1 MRIGNLNTALRYGLE
16 DDASFHSKIKE
27 NTEEH
32 TPSLVY
38 SDWLREQGREGEA
51 DFIKG
56 SVEQDRGASSTGFRM
71 PDGNRTV
78 TAFNWG
84 GRYNVYLW
92 HHDASAPNGS
102 IYWLMK
108 KVPADVAAA
117 HVGRLVAN
125 GVLPAGPNTD
135 QLLKTEEPQKHFSFG
150 ESLKYSVADE
160 GSFHSKLVEQP
171 DDHTAHSVYAD
182 FLREQGK
189 EQTAH
194 FIQMV
199 VGSHLTPEPH
209 YTNSTGHS
217 LIGKNNYGDT
227 TGRVLTGVSPDKEH
241 SGWSLDHNGDD
252 TSGHLLQLYQS
263 HNGHTIE
270 WRHVTRDDPRDT
282 IEALRNEGVKIT
294 STQLSGVKDAI
305 GEWEEEQGR
314 YGTLAQALKYTLA
327 EPSDFHTA
335 IHNDPDEASN
345 AGVYADFLQ
354 EQGKD
359 AHAELIRHHIAASGT
374 GGVPHSE
381 QSWEADGVTTK
392 PSDRPALHTKVHL
405 VPKHDYN
412 SSEPVGYAVH
422 LNQMSPDRLRSVSW
436 ESGVLPLHHALD
448 LHKRLVGEGAQND
461 PRPTPVFGESRPVK
475 GSPVEI
481 YSEGE
486 QPVRYAAVPEHDI
499 HSDYSPAGV
508 APRIGHLLNRIAGEN
523 SDAGLLAEGVLRTG
537 DHSLLK
543 ILADKLDDDGH
554 ELGKAIDWRHA
565 ERAIKIDRALAG
577 EIGRHQIV
585 HRTNGVVETEPQS
598 AGWTLSDWRTGR
610 RGLLS
615 RKRALD
621 SVRKSVPDANRADV
635 AHSVLRLLDN
645 QFVRQLSQ
653 PGENYS
659 PDYVNSHMPP
669 AHRLAAHI
677 EWAKELGG
685 EGNPHSY
692 ADTRPAN
699 KRYRLAELV
708 EKYQKAKYELADES
722 SFHNHLIENRYEQ
735 TPALV
740 YADWLQEQGKDAHSE
755 LVRQHVNDTGRG
767 PLVRTWHYF
776 EGAKDREALVS
787 PDTAVSQSPTG
798 NDQHRVT
805 LLKKVGTKHVLEWSS
820 SRLSKEQASSLAD
833 RLRKEAGGAG
843 ESKYAVKYSHEAFQA
858 PLHADQHDHTTGMV
872 YGDWLE
878 EQGLPHHAEIVRRA
892 TEGNKEG
899 WKVDD
904 NFDRTGG
911 QVWKTAS
918 DPYSD
923 APFTVHG
930 FTHSSKAGHNKW
942 TIDLSSQTPNA
953 EGHRLVWTL
962 HSLHPDEAK
971 RLVSGAMAE
980 GAGTDGSFKSLLEGE
995 PVKHSAWK
1003 APVGGLIVKESPL
1016 AVTGTFSEGGSFT
1029 PDLTKLGKALPTEEP
1044 AKKPNLRQLLK
1055 RLRDRKRG

>member
-194 FIQMV
+194 FIRRTIGATLV
-199 VGSHLTPEPH
+199 PDSGVGS
-209 YTNSTGHS
+209 YRGH
-217 LIGKNNYGDT
+217 NEYGDT
-227 TGRVLTGVSPDKEH
+227 TGGVHTGVSPDKEH

-294 STQLSGVKDAI
+294 STQLRGVKDAV

-327 EPSDFHTA
+327 TEADFHTA
-335 IHNDPDEASN
+335 LHNDPDEASN

-359 AHAELIRHHIAASGT
+359 AHAELIRHHIAVSGT

-381 QSWEADGVTTK
+381 QSWEAEGVAAK

-405 VPKHDYN
+405 IPKHDYN
-412 SSEPVGYAVH
+412 SLDFNNLEPVGYAVH

-565 ERAIKIDRALAG
+565 ERAIKIDKHVGRWLEKVRDAHFQGSYPHFNRPAEWVTRYLTNKDRLPRLNRQSAVKELKGEVPDATKDDFHHSLMRHADNEEIRYLHQIAG
-577 EIGRHQIV
+577 KDGEGRGYVEIGPEDVAWTKLSTHL
-585 HRTNGVVETEPQS
+585 TNGVNDWVK
-598 AGWTLSDWRTGR
+598 TLHNERLKKLGTTI
-610 RGLLS
+610 
-615 RKRALD
+615 
-621 SVRKSVPDANRADV
+621 PD
-635 AHSVLRLLDN
+635 
-645 QFVRQLSQ
+645 
-653 PGENYS
+653 
-659 PDYVNSHMPP
+659 
-669 AHRLAAHI
+669 
-677 EWAKELGG
+677 
-685 EGNPHSY
+685 PHSY
-692 ADTRPAN
+692 TDTRPAN
-699 KRYRLAELV
+699 TRYRLAELV
-708 EKYQKAKYELADES
+708 AKY
-722 SFHNHLIENRYEQ
+722 
-735 TPALV
+735 
-740 YADWLQEQGKDAHSE
+740 
-755 LVRQHVNDTGRG
+755 
-767 PLVRTWHYF
+767 
-776 EGAKDREALVS
+776 
-787 PDTAVSQSPTG
+787 
-798 NDQHRVT
+798 
-805 LLKKVGTKHVLEWSS
+805 
-820 SRLSKEQASSLAD
+820 
-833 RLRKEAGGAG
+833 
-843 ESKYAVKYSHEAFQA
+843 
-858 PLHADQHDHTTGMV
+858 
-872 YGDWLE
+872 
-878 EQGLPHHAEIVRRA
+878 A
-892 TEGNKEG
+892 T
-899 WKVDD
+899 
-904 NFDRTGG
+904 
-911 QVWKTAS
+911 
-918 DPYSD
+918 
-923 APFTVHG
+923 
-930 FTHSSKAGHNKW
+930 
-942 TIDLSSQTPNA
+942 
-953 EGHRLVWTL
+953 
-962 HSLHPDEAK
+962 
-971 RLVSGAMAE
+971 
-980 GAGTDGSFKSLLEGE
+980 
-995 PVKHSAWK
+995 WK

-1029 PDLTKLGKALPTEEP
+1029 PDLTKLGKTLPTEEP